1 MDKQKPLLLLVAA
14 PLLLSA
20 GLLSFVSAQ
29 EESAIPTWLRTSIGF
44 WVDGQIPDEEFIVLI
59 EYFVENEIIKVPT
72 QRTDENLLI
81 DNLHVFQVETNTKI
95 EKLSK
100 LGNFPQIQQTLVES
114 NATFSKTGNP
124 EEVIR
129 QIDERW
135 ESSDPDVPNSV
146 AFNLIHNPSSDILHS
161 VMDLDRK
168 SESKFKIAEIF
179 VTNAYGANVAQS
191 GKTSDFRQDDEMWWQ
206 KAKQNGVF
214 LSEGGFDESAG
225 VYASDIAI
233 KILDENGN
241 FIGVLKAVIDTES
254 ILDDSS

>member
-1 MDKQKPLLLLVAA
+1 VSKQKSLLLLVAF
-14 PLLLSA
+14 PLLLSV

-29 EESAIPTWLRTSIGF
+29 EESVIPTWLKTSIGF

-59 EYFVENEIIKVPT
+59 EYFVENEIIEVPT
-72 QRTDENLLI
+72 QRMDENILI
-81 DNLHVFQVETNTKI
+81 NNLQVFQVETNMKI

-100 LGNFPQIQQTLVES
+100 LGDLPQIQQTLAES
-114 NATFSKTGNP
+114 NTIFSKTGNP

-135 ESSDPDVPNSV
+135 QSSDPDVPDSIS
-146 AFNLIHNPSSDILHS
+146 FNLMHNPSSDILHS
-161 VMDLDRK
+161 VMDMDRK

-206 KAKQNGVF
+206 KAKQNGLF

-233 KILDENGN
+233 KILDEDGH
-241 FIGVLKAVIDTES
+241 FIGVLKAVIDIES